1 MRVFYGF
8 EKLTPLVRPVIT
20 VGSYDGVHA
29 GHRELLGRIVK
40 MAHDN
45 GGESVVITFS
55 PHPRIVLS
63 HGKDHIELLNS
74 LKEKIFL
81 LEQVGIDNLIVAP
94 FTEEFS
100 NISSYDFVH
109 DYLIGKIGVGTLVF
123 GYNHHFGHNKEG
135 NFAFL
140 EHLQAQFGFNICEVS
155 PQRVD
160 NDKVSSTIIR
170 THIAN
175 GEIGKASKFLA
186 HPYFIIATGVSNG
199 KIESDEPHKLL
210 PPAGKYAVTT
220 SLDFPTVHTLII
232 DDGRKMILTEMPNE
246 HTGDFMI
253 NFV

>member
-8 EKLTPLVRPVIT
+8 QRLTPLVRPVIT

-40 MAHDN
+40 MAHDK

-109 DYLIGKIGVGTLVF
+109 DYLVGKVGVDTLVF

-135 NFAFL
+135 NFTFL

-160 NDKVSSTIIR
+160 SDKVSSTIIR
-170 THIAN
+170 AHIAN
-175 GEIGKASKFLA
+175 GEMCKASKFLA
-186 HPYFIIATGVSNG
+186 HPYFIIAEGVSNG
-199 KIESDEPHKLL
+199 KIESDEPYKLL
-210 PPAGKYAVTT
+210 PPAGKYIVTT
-220 SLDFPTVHTLII
+220 SLDAPTSHTLII
-232 DDGRKMILTEMPNE
+232 DSNRKLKIEDMPND
-246 HTGDFMI
+246 HPN
-253 NFV
+253 NFIIYFV